1 MATVTGGNLSL
12 ELTPEARNRIR
23 LSQPG
28 VLLPAYADPTRD
40 TSGDRRIHSQSGSST
55 SSPGSTPADPMNR
68 DYVLSQLKTLYGTYG
83 ASPGARGSGATDAEY
98 YADEILKTGGWT
110 DKTARGENN
119 VGYWTDKIGKDL
131 QSHGYAPGTAPGAGG
146 TPSGTTATP
155 TVLGGATG
163 ARSGRTDNT
172 TSTGGIPGFG
182 WLHSLPGLGW
192 TQNIP
197 GAPLGRDTPA
207 PGNASS
213 FDAAGIAAAAHAAA
227 DAVRAASDR
236 AAVLPYLNAS
246 AAAARQRGKGSGTG
260 RNTTILGGFT
270 SGTPATRASV
280 LGGY

>member
-1 MATVTGGNLSL
+1 MASVTGGNLSL

-23 LSQPG
+23 LSNGYELYNTTLAPG
-28 VLLPAYADPTRD
+28 AD
-40 TSGDRRIHSQSGSST
+40 RIHSQGGSST
-55 SSPGSTPADPMNR
+55 STPPNTPADPMNR
-68 DYVLSQLKTLYGTYG
+68 DYILSQLKTLYGTYG
-83 ASPGARGSGATDAEY
+83 AAPGARGSGATDAEY

-146 TPSGTTATP
+146 TPTGTTATP
-155 TVLGGATG
+155 TAGTVLGGAAG

-246 AAAARQRGKGSGTG
+246 AAAGRQRGKGSGTG
-260 RNTTILGGFT
+260 RSATILGGFT